1 MSRENVDLVRRF
13 FATALAMG
21 DRESMEEAHTDF
33 VWNPVEES
41 ASQGHAAFRRC
52 LTRWESAWDDYEAT
66 SEEFLD
72 MGDRVVAT
80 LHFRGRGRGS
90 GLETEARFYEVYA
103 VRDGKIVR
111 MDEYTSRAD
120 ALEAVAL
127 RE

>member
-1 MSRENVDLVRRF
+1 MSQENVDLVRRF

-41 ASQGHAAFRRC
+41 ASQGHAAFRAC

-66 SEEFLD
+66 PEEFLD

-90 GLETEARFYEVYA
+90 GIETEARFYEVYT

-111 MDEYTSRAD
+111 MDEYTTRAE
-120 ALEAVAL
+120 ALEAAGL